1 MKLDRYIVE
10 FKKRIKTLKFKKRSK
25 ELTFQETIQIRLF
38 SLFMGLGAV
47 ALIFLIYGQNP
58 LILYFE
64 IFYYAFFT
72 VFGLLSTLS
81 RFIPLV
87 LIAIGLSVPF
97 RAKIDNIGAEGQFL
111 IGTVA
116 ASGVALFFGEGA
128 NPWVI
133 IPVMFLAGFLAGAL
147 WALPIAIFRVKSK
160 FKGSDVVISFLL
172 FFPAKF
178 LIDYLITGPWRD
190 PEGWGFP
197 QSPLFPDPT
206 QIFAFPG
213 TRIHLTIFLGLIATF
228 LIYYFL
234 TREKNGIPET
244 KLGYEINVLGENPE
258 AGEAAG
264 MSFLKIAIISVLI
277 SGGLAG
283 LAGVGE
289 VAGNPNFYR
298 LRPELSRF
306 LGFTGIAV
314 AWLGGLNPLGIIVS
328 ALFFSG
334 LLAGSVIV
342 QVSGLPVS
350 VVDLFNGSI
359 LFFVL
364 IAEFFIRNK
373 IEWRTVS

>member
-1 MKLDRYIVE
+1 MKLGKYEVE
-10 FKKRIKTLKFKKRSK
+10 FKKRSK
-25 ELTFQETIQIRLF
+25 ELTFQETIQIRIL
-38 SLFMGLGAV
+38 SVLMGLAAV
-47 ALIFLIYGQNP
+47 ALIFLAYGHNP
-58 LILYFE
+58 LVLYFDV
-64 IFYYAFFT
+64 FYYAFFT

-81 RFIPLV
+81 RFIPLL
-87 LIAIGLSVPF
+87 LIAIGLAVPF

-111 IGTVA
+111 VGTIA
-116 ASGVALFFGEGA
+116 ASGVALFYGEGA
-128 NPWVI
+128 NPFVI

-147 WALPIAIFRVKSK
+147 WALPIAIFRVKSQ

-178 LIDYLITGPWRD
+178 MIDYLITGPWRD

-197 QSPLFPDPT
+197 QSPLFPEST
-206 QIFAFPG
+206 QIFTFPG
-213 TRIHLTIFLGLIATF
+213 TRVHLTIFLALAATF

-234 TREKNGIPET
+234 TREKKGIPET

-264 MSFLKIAIISVLI
+264 MSFLKIAIITVLI

-314 AWLGGLNPLGIIVS
+314 AWLGGLNPIGIVIS
-328 ALFFSG
+328 ALFFAG
-334 LLAGSVIV
+334 LLAGGIRI

-350 VVDLFNGSI
+350 VVDLFNGSL

-373 IEWRTVS
+373 IEWRIVS

>member
-1 MKLDRYIVE
+1 MKLGKYNI
-10 FKKRIKTLKFKKRSK
+10 LLQKRSK
-25 ELTFQETIQIRLF
+25 TLTFQEKLRIRIL
-38 SLFMGLGAV
+38 SLLMGLGVV
-47 ALIFLIYGQNP
+47 ALIFLVYGKNP
-58 LILYFE
+58 LLIYFNV
-64 IFYYAFFT
+64 FSYAFFT
-72 VFGLLSTLS
+72 IFGLLATLS
-81 RFIPLV
+81 RFIPLL
-87 LIAIGLSVPF
+87 LIAIGLAVPF

-111 IGTVA
+111 MGTIA
-116 ASGVALFFGEGA
+116 ASGVALFYGEGA

-133 IPVMFLAGFLAGAL
+133 IPTMFLAGFIVGAL
-147 WALPIAIFRVKSK
+147 WALPIATFRVKSQ

-190 PEGWGFP
+190 PVGYGFP
-197 QSPLFPDPT
+197 QSPLFPEPA

-213 TRIHLTIFLGLIATF
+213 TRIHITIFLGLAATF
-228 LIYYFL
+228 LIYYYL
-234 TREKNGIPET
+234 TRARKGIPET

-264 MSFLKIAIISVLI
+264 MSFLKIAIITVMI

-314 AWLGGLNPLGIIVS
+314 AWLGGLSPIGIIVS
-328 ALFFSG
+328 ALFFAG
-334 LLAGSVIV
+334 LLAGGVRI
-342 QVSGLPVS
+342 QGSGLPVS
-350 VVDLFNGSI
+350 VVDLFNGAI

-364 IAEFFIRNK
+364 LTEFFLRNT
-373 IEWRTVS
+373 IEWRVVS

>member
-1 MKLDRYIVE
+1 MKLGKYEMEI
-10 FKKRIKTLKFKKRSK
+10 KKRSK
-25 ELTFQETIQIRLF
+25 ELTFQETIQIRIL
-38 SLFMGLGAV
+38 SVLMGLAAV
-47 ALIFLIYGQNP
+47 ALIFLAYGHNP
-58 LILYFE
+58 LVLYFDV
-64 IFYYAFFT
+64 FFYAFFT

-116 ASGVALFFGEGA
+116 ASGVALFYGEGA
-128 NPWVI
+128 NPFVV

-147 WALPIAIFRVKSK
+147 WALPIAIFRVKSQ

-197 QSPLFPDPT
+197 QSPLFPEST

-213 TRIHLTIFLGLIATF
+213 TRVHLTIFLGLAAAF

-234 TREKNGIPET
+234 TREKKGIPET

-264 MSFLKIAIISVLI
+264 MSFLKIAIITVLI

-314 AWLGGLNPLGIIVS
+314 AWLGGLNPIGIIIS
-328 ALFFSG
+328 SLFLAG
-334 LLAGSVIV
+334 LLAGGIRI

-350 VVDLFNGSI
+350 VVDLFNGSL

-364 IAEFFIRNK
+364 VAEFFIRNK

>member
-1 MKLDRYIVE
+1 MKLGKYEVE
-10 FKKRIKTLKFKKRSK
+10 FKKRSK
-25 ELTFQETIQIRLF
+25 ELTFQETIQIRIL
-38 SLFMGLGAV
+38 SVLMGLAAV
-47 ALIFLIYGQNP
+47 ALIFLAYGHNP
-58 LILYFE
+58 LVLYFDV
-64 IFYYAFFT
+64 FYYAFFT

-81 RFIPLV
+81 RFIPLL
-87 LIAIGLSVPF
+87 LIAIGLAVPF

-111 IGTVA
+111 VGTIA
-116 ASGVALFFGEGA
+116 ASGVALFYGEGA
-128 NPWVI
+128 NPFVI

-147 WALPIAIFRVKSK
+147 WALPIAIFRVKSQ

-178 LIDYLITGPWRD
+178 MIDYLITGPWRD

-197 QSPLFPDPT
+197 QSPLFPEST
-206 QIFAFPG
+206 QIFTFPG
-213 TRIHLTIFLGLIATF
+213 TRVHLTIFLALAATF

-234 TREKNGIPET
+234 TREKKGIPET

-277 SGGLAG
+277 PGGLAG

-306 LGFTGIAV
+306 MGFTGIAV

-334 LLAGSVIV
+334 LLAGGVIV

-373 IEWRTVS
+373 IEWGTVS